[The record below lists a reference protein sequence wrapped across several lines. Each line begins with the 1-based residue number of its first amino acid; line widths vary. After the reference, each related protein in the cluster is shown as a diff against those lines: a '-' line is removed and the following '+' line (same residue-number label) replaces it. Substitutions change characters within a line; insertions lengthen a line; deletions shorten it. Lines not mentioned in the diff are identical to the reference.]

1 MSAVIGK
8 LTEMVIMIII
18 GYICAKVKLTG
29 PEFNQYTS
37 KVLTNI
43 LLPATILKAMTGL
56 GGEITNG
63 ELVYII
69 LLFFIMMGIA
79 GLVGVLLSRVLPV
92 DRSERGILI
101 GLIMYMNIS
110 FVGFPLV
117 ETYYGAQ
124 GMLYACLS
132 CVPMNLLMFS
142 VGVAGISG
150 NSRDAINLK
159 KILNI
164 PMISTL
170 LGIVIMILKLELP
183 TAISGTIYS
192 VAGATVPISMIILG
206 SSLAAIPIK
215 EALGDFRI
223 YAIAVARLLI
233 CPILTFLLL
242 QLFVDNLILI
252 GAITILSSTPVAV
265 LMTPLCLQ
273 YGKSDALSS
282 KSIFI
287 STVLSVFTMPVV
299 IWLLL

>member
-1 MSAVIGK
+1 
-8 LTEMVIMIII
+8 
-18 GYICAKVKLTG
+18 
-29 PEFNQYTS
+29 
-37 KVLTNI
+37 
-43 LLPATILKAMTGL
+43 
-56 GGEITNG
+56 
-63 ELVYII
+63 
-69 LLFFIMMGIA
+69 
-79 GLVGVLLSRVLPV
+79 
-92 DRSERGILI
+92 
-101 GLIMYMNIS
+101 
-110 FVGFPLV
+110 
-117 ETYYGAQ
+117 
-124 GMLYACLS
+124 
-132 CVPMNLLMFS
+132 
-142 VGVAGISG
+142 
-150 NSRDAINLK
+150 
-159 KILNI
+159 
-164 PMISTL
+164 
-170 LGIVIMILKLELP
+170 
-183 TAISGTIYS
+183 
-192 VAGATVPISMIILG
+192 MIILG

>member
-1 MSAVIGK
+1 MYAVISK

-18 GYICAKVKLTG
+18 GYICAKVNLTG
-29 PEFNQYTS
+29 PEFNQHTS
-37 KVLTNI
+37 KILTNV
-43 LLPATILKAMTGL
+43 LLPATILKAMIGL
-56 GGEITNG
+56 GGEITNK
-63 ELVYII
+63 ELIYVIF
-69 LLFFIMMGIA
+69 LFFLMMGIA
-79 GLVGVLLSRVLPV
+79 GAVGILLSRVISIVPS
-92 DRSERGILI
+92 DRGILI

-124 GMLYACLS
+124 GMLFACLS

-159 KILNI
+159 KILNV

-170 LGIVIMILKLELP
+170 LGIVIMVLKIQIPSLLY
-183 TAISGTIYS
+183 GTINS
-192 VAGATVPISMIILG
+192 VANATVPISMIILG
-206 SSLAAIPIK
+206 SSLAAIPAA
-215 EALGDFRI
+215 EALGDVKI
-223 YAIAVARLLI
+223 YIIAAARLLI
-233 CPILTFLLL
+233 CPILTNLLL
-242 QLFVDNLILI
+242 RLFVDNQVLI
-252 GAITILSSTPVAV
+252 GAVTILASTPVAV
-265 LMTPLCLQ
+265 LMTPLCVQ

-287 STVLSVFTMPVV
+287 STVLSVFTMPAV